1 MASGSTMRQAE
12 RQTDSDLVG
21 TFRRF
26 GEHGVAY
33 EVTGLDGEGR
43 VHIRVV
49 ETAKHLGSVRKQLL
63 QVRAGIRPIAAS

>member
-21 TFRRF
+21 AFRRF

-43 VHIRVV
+43 VRIRVV
-49 ETAKHLGSVRKQLL
+49 ESGETLTYPAAHVRTDPE
-63 QVRAGIRPIAAS
+63 A

>member
-49 ETAKHLGSVRKQLL
+49 EAAKHLHIRQRMFGLIQRPDVRD
-63 QVRAGIRPIAAS
+63 RA